1 MKTYICTHCE
11 SSNVYRKRI
20 AYWCDESQSWIDE
33 TFADELCCADC
44 NSTDVEARSMI
55 ESRDQLVEAMDAE
68 KQVRWMHSGYIC
80 YRSKYGEYLK
90 TCIHNDHTIGIFHRD
105 GVGMNVKPQ
114 DCYIL
119 EESK

>member
-1 MKTYICTHCE
+1 MKTYICTHCD

-20 AYWCDESQSWIDE
+20 AYWCDKSQSWTDE
-33 TFADELCCADC
+33 TFADELFCADC
-44 NSTDVEARSMI
+44 NPTDIEARSMI
-55 ESRDQLVEAMDAE
+55 ESRDQLVNAMDAGR
-68 KQVRWMHSGYIC
+68 QVRWMHSGYIC

-119 EESK
+119 EKSK